1 MGKDNVKQS
10 EKLTDRQENIA
21 RLRVKLNQADPDAI
35 KPFTK
40 YKIITYIFNIIFP
53 PYSLYRIWKNQ
64 SPFKTNERIVQT
76 GVCLIYMIVLFSA
89 FSNGGF

>member
-21 RLRVKLNQADPDAI
+21 RLRAKLNQVDPDAI
-35 KPFTK
+35 NPFTK
-40 YKIITYIFNIIFP
+40 YKIITYVFNIIFP
-53 PYSLYRIWKNQ
+53 PYSLYRIWKKQ
-64 SPFKTNERIVQT
+64 SPFKGNERIVQT
-76 GVCLIYMIVLFSA
+76 SVCVIYMIVLFSV